1 MAIYIKAFVLLP
13 LLFVSSYARNKHIN
27 QDFDDADD
35 SPVGVNF
42 DPSPHGF
49 LEFLDGKKKK
59 KKNNKSNKKNKK
71 NELIFPQFP
80 FPFPFHGVHEN
91 QEEVAP
97 LEPAVKVKKK
107 DIPKPDFETENRGA
121 WMLHSPNSG
130 VAAMHIQLMPNN
142 KAVWYDTTNLGQS
155 AIQNNPPFCKPVP
168 ERPGETDCWSHG
180 VRYDVES
187 GQVRTLKIMTD
198 TWCSSGGLSS
208 NGELVSTGGYREG
221 IRSIRIMNPCDNCE
235 FQENA
240 NGLAAMRWYA
250 TQHML
255 ENGSFILVG
264 GRGAHNYEIVPP
276 GRLQF
281 QVQQFGLNF
290 LVETEDEKEN
300 NLYPFVN
307 LLPDGNVFIFAN
319 DRSIIID
326 PYSGKTI
333 RDLPVLPGGS
343 RNYPASGM
351 SALLPINLN
360 TPNPED
366 VEVEIIV
373 CGGNTN
379 NAFKYSEFPPRQFFP
394 ALKDCG
400 RLFANRQGAQW
411 DIEEMLSPRVMGD
424 MLLLPTGDILIING
438 AKTGTS
444 AWDAAEEPNLVPL
457 LYSPNKPKGQ
467 RFKELTPSQIPR
479 MYHSVS
485 AVLPDGKILVA
496 GSNTHAVYDFQAKYP
511 TDLRVEKFSPPYLA
525 PELEQQKPQILENGA
540 NKEMKYG
547 QNFKINIKLDEVVD
561 EIEIKVTMYAPP
573 FTTHGYSQGQ
583 RLLILKLQAVTNQE
597 VTVVAPPSGR
607 IAPPGY
613 YLLFVVQRGV
623 PSRGMWV
630 RIDQ

>member
-1 MAIYIKAFVLLP
+1 MAIYIKALVLLP
-13 LLFVSSYARNKHIN
+13 LLFVSSYARNKHI
-27 QDFDDADD
+27 DLGFDNDDD
-35 SPVGVNF
+35 SSVGINV
-42 DPSPHGF
+42 DPSPERL
-49 LEFLDGKKKK
+49 LEFLDGKKKPK
-59 KKNNKSNKKNKK
+59 KP
-71 NELIFPQFP
+71 EFP
-80 FPFPFHGVHEN
+80 FPHFPFPGEQGN
-91 QEEVAP
+91 QQEEAAP
-97 LEPAVKVKKK
+97 VDPAVGGGGAAAAAAGGKKGNA
-107 DIPKPDFETENRGA
+107 KPDFETGSPGG
-121 WMLHSPNSG
+121 WVIHSPNAG

-142 KAVWYDTTNLGQS
+142 KAVWFDTTNLGPS
-155 AIQNNPPFCKPVP
+155 AIQHNPPFCKPVP
-168 ERPGETDCWSHG
+168 EKPGEIDCWAHG
-180 VRYDVES
+180 VQYDVES
-187 GQVRTLKIMTD
+187 GQVRTLKLMTD

-221 IRSIRIMNPCDNCE
+221 IRSIRVMNPCDNCE
-235 FQENA
+235 FEENA
-240 NGLAAMRWYA
+240 NGLAAIRWYA

-264 GRGAHNYEIVPP
+264 GRGAHNYEIIPP

-281 QVQQFGLNF
+281 QAQQFGLNF

-333 RDLPVLPGGS
+333 RELPLLPGGS

-360 TPNPED
+360 TPIPEN
-366 VEVEIIV
+366 VEVEVIV
-373 CGGNTN
+373 CGGNTHD
-379 NAFKYSEFPPRQFFP
+379 AFKYSEFPPRQFFP

-400 RLFANRQGAQW
+400 RIFVNKQGAQW
-411 DIEEMLSPRVMGD
+411 DIEEMTSPRVMGD

-467 RFKELTPSQIPR
+467 RFKELKPSQIPR

-496 GSNTHAVYDFQAKYP
+496 GSNTHALYDFQAKYP

-525 PELEQQKPQILENGA
+525 PDLDKHRPQILDNGP
-540 NKEMKYG
+540 NNEMRYG
-547 QNFKINIKLDEVVD
+547 QDFKVNIKLDEVVD
-561 EIEIKVTMYAPP
+561 ETDIKVTMYAPP

-583 RLLILKLQAVTNQE
+583 RLLILQLKTVTNQE

-613 YLLFVVQRGV
+613 YLLFVVHRGV
-623 PSRGMWV
+623 PSRGMWA

>member
-13 LLFVSSYARNKHIN
+13 LLFISSYARNKHI
-27 QDFDDADD
+27 DLGFDNADD
-35 SPVGVNF
+35 SSLGVNV
-42 DPSPHGF
+42 DRSPDEI
-49 LEFLDGKKKK
+49 LELNDGKNKKK
-59 KKNNKSNKKNKK
+59 VSKKKNKK
-71 NELIFPQFP
+71 HELIFP
-80 FPFPFHGVHEN
+80 
-91 QEEVAP
+91 
-97 LEPAVKVKKK
+97 
-107 DIPKPDFETENRGA
+107 DPKPDFETENGGS
-121 WMLHSPNSG
+121 WIIHSENAG

-142 KAVWYDTTNLGQS
+142 KAIWYDTTNLGPS
-155 AIQNNPPFCKPVP
+155 GIQNNPTFCKPVP
-168 ERPGETDCWSHG
+168 DKPDETDCWSHG
-180 VRYDVES
+180 VQYDVES
-187 GQVRTLKIMTD
+187 GQVRTLKMMTD

-208 NGELVSTGGYREG
+208 TGELVSTGGYREG

-264 GRGAHNYEIVPP
+264 GRGAHNYEIIPP
-276 GRLQF
+276 GKLQF

-290 LVETEDEKEN
+290 LIETEDEKEN

-326 PYSGKTI
+326 PYSGKTLHE
-333 RDLPVLPGGS
+333 LPVLAGGA

-360 TPNPED
+360 VPNPED
-366 VEVEIIV
+366 VEVEVIV
-373 CGGNTN
+373 CGGNTKD
-379 NAFKYSEFPPRQFFP
+379 ALKFSEFPPRQFFP

-400 RLFANRQGAQW
+400 RIFVNKQGAEW
-411 DIEEMLSPRVMGD
+411 DIEEMTSPRVMGD

-438 AKTGTS
+438 AKAGTS

-467 RFKELTPSQIPR
+467 RFKELNPTQIPR

-496 GSNTHAVYDFQAKYP
+496 GSNTHALYDFQAKYP

-525 PELEQQKPQILENGA
+525 PELEQHKPQILDDGA

-547 QNFKINIKLDEVVD
+547 QDFKVNIKLDEFVD
-561 EIEIKVTMYAPP
+561 ETDIRVTMYAPP

-583 RLLILKLQAVTNQE
+583 RLIILQLKSVTNQE
-597 VTVVAPPSGR
+597 VTVVAPPSGK

-613 YLLFVVQRGV
+613 YLFFVVHRGV
-623 PSRGMWV
+623 PSHGIWV